1 VTLEELMVSTLAMVD
16 AVTKLDITAR
26 DLGARKKGA
35 RPDRSPAPHC
45 FSNFFHLLKLATQS
59 VNLFSDFRV
68 VSLDMLAG

>member
-1 VTLEELMVSTLAMVD
+1 MN
-16 AVTKLDITAR
+16 ITAR

-35 RPDRSPAPHC
+35 RPKPRAFTP
-45 FSNFFHLLKLATQS
+45 FLILHLLKLATQS